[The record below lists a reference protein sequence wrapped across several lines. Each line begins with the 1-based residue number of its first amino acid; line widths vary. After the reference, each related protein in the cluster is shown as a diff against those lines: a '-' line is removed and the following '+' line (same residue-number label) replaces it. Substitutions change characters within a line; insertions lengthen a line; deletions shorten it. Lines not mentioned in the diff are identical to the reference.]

1 MTISEVA
8 KEYAITADTL
18 RYYERIGLLP
28 AIHRSGSGIRDYSE
42 ADCKT
47 VSFVKCMRS
56 AGVQI
61 EALTEYMTLL
71 RRGED
76 TWEARKQIL
85 VEQRDQLNRKV
96 EEMQRTLEILNKKID
111 GYEGKMRR
119 IEQEMSC

>member
-28 AIHRSGSGIRDYSE
+28 TIHRSSSGIRDYSE

-71 RRGED
+71 RRGDD

-111 GYEGKMRR
+111 GYEGKMRS

>member
-71 RRGED
+71 RRGDD

-111 GYEGKMRR
+111 GYEAKMRR

>member
-1 MTISEVA
+1 
-8 KEYAITADTL
+8 
-18 RYYERIGLLP
+18 
-28 AIHRSGSGIRDYSE
+28 
-42 ADCKT
+42 
-47 VSFVKCMRS
+47 MRS

-71 RRGED
+71 RRGDD

-85 VEQRDQLNRKV
+85 VEQRNQLNRKV

>member
-47 VSFVKCMRS
+47 ISFVKCMRS

-71 RRGED
+71 RRGDD

>member
-1 MTISEVA
+1 MTISEVSR
-8 KEYAITADTL
+8 EYAITADTL

-28 AIHRSGSGIRDYSE
+28 AIRRSSSGIRDYSE

-47 VSFVKCMRS
+47 ISFVKCMRS

-71 RRGED
+71 RRGDD

>member
-71 RRGED
+71 RRGDD

-85 VEQRDQLNRKV
+85 VEQRYQLNRKV

>member
-1 MTISEVA
+1 
-8 KEYAITADTL
+8 
-18 RYYERIGLLP
+18 
-28 AIHRSGSGIRDYSE
+28 
-42 ADCKT
+42 
-47 VSFVKCMRS
+47 MRS

-71 RRGED
+71 RRGDD

>member
-28 AIHRSGSGIRDYSE
+28 AIRRSSSGIRDYSE

-71 RRGED
+71 RRGDD

-111 GYEGKMRR
+111 GYEGKMRS

>member
-71 RRGED
+71 RRGDD

>member
-1 MTISEVA
+1 MTISEVS

-28 AIHRSGSGIRDYSE
+28 AIRRSSSGIRDYSE
-42 ADCKT
+42 ADCRT
-47 VSFVKCMRS
+47 ISFVKCMRS

-71 RRGED
+71 RKGDD

-85 VEQRDQLNRKV
+85 VEQRDQLNHKI

-111 GYEGKMRR
+111 GYEGNMRK
-119 IEQEMSC
+119 IEREMSR

>member
-47 VSFVKCMRS
+47 ISFVKCMRS

-71 RRGED
+71 RRGDD

-96 EEMQRTLEILNKKID
+96 EEMQRTLEIMNKKID

>member
-1 MTISEVA
+1 MTISEVSR
-8 KEYAITADTL
+8 EYAITADTL

-28 AIHRSGSGIRDYSE
+28 AIRRSSSGIRDYSE

-47 VSFVKCMRS
+47 ISFVKWMRS

-61 EALTEYMTLL
+61 EAQTEYMTLL
-71 RRGED
+71 RRGDD

>member
-71 RRGED
+71 RRGDD

-85 VEQRDQLNRKV
+85 VEQRNQLNRKV

>member
-28 AIHRSGSGIRDYSE
+28 AIHRSSSGIRDYSE

-71 RRGED
+71 RRGDD

-111 GYEGKMRR
+111 GYEGKMRS

>member
-28 AIHRSGSGIRDYSE
+28 DIHRSGSGIRDYSE

-71 RRGED
+71 RRGDD